1 MSITRSE
8 SSFYK
13 KNGYLLKDELI
24 PKNDIKKLNALIK
37 KIVTK
42 EKNSKKKIK
51 DQGGTQSYDNYHF
64 VFNSNSS
71 KNKELLLL
79 NNPQNNNKLFYDLSI
94 NN

>member
-24 PKNDIKKLNALIK
+24 SKNDIKKLNVLIK

-71 KNKELLLL
+71 KNKEILRL
-79 NNPQNNNKLFYDLSI
+79 NNPVSYTHLRAHET
-94 NN
+94 